1 VVAEAP
7 KTGEAVIYICTAIRS
22 VAVGDIAVPAEM
34 YDVVALLAFMDEYA
48 QGKLQWAPG
57 FWLRWAYEIEAAEGA
72 DEFSD
77 QYARAKIPALSMTT
91 KAKPA
96 RSPAPAATT
105 RVLKL
110 QAQKGE
116 DHPTALVRNVIRP
129 EVRATYTVDAFTVN
143 SDDQSLSLTGLM
155 DQLAHQCDLVNQG
168 SLDGVERMLMAQ
180 SQALD
185 AIFHK
190 LARRALHCDLLSQYE
205 THMRLALKAQSNCR
219 ATLQALA
226 EIKNPR
232 PLAFVKQ
239 ANFAGGNQQVNNAA
253 AGSRAQKIEIPQSK
267 LLEAYRGERLD
278 IGAQSAPS
286 AAHQALEA
294 LGGINGATDTAR

>member
-1 VVAEAP
+1 
-7 KTGEAVIYICTAIRS
+7 
-22 VAVGDIAVPAEM
+22 
-34 YDVVALLAFMDEYA
+34 
-48 QGKLQWAPG
+48 
-57 FWLRWAYEIEAAEGA
+57 
-72 DEFSD
+72 
-77 QYARAKIPALSMTT
+77 
-91 KAKPA
+91 
-96 RSPAPAATT
+96 
-105 RVLKL
+105 
-110 QAQKGE
+110 
-116 DHPTALVRNVIRP
+116 VIRP

-180 SQALD
+180 AQALD

-190 LARRALHCDLLSQYE
+190 LARRAMHCDLLSQYE

-239 ANFAGGNQQVNNAA
+239 ANIAGGNQQVNNV
-253 AGSRAQKIEIPQSK
+253 AGQSHAQEIENRQTK
-267 LLEAYRGERLD
+267 LLEAKHGERLD
-278 IGAQSAPS
+278 TRTPSAPIT
-286 AAHQALEA
+286 AHQELETVGA
-294 LGGINGATDTAR
+294 INGTANPRR